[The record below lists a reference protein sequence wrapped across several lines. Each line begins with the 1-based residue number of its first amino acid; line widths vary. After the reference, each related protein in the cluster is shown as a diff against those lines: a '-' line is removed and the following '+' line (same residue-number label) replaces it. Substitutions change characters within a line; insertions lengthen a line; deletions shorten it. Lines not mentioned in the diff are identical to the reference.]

1 MSGNT
6 ASAYVRTAART
17 ASGTASFT
25 LRIGEETRSVYLP
38 KTESCTQFAETTL
51 TFPVSDEKATFSFV
65 YNKES
70 SAGEGYLDKITV
82 SYNRRLALSS
92 GSLNFRSP
100 QGVSEDVRF
109 RIASSRELRVWDVTD
124 IYNLREM
131 QLSASGNYREFSAKA
146 DNTLH
151 EYTVFEAST
160 CPKPRFV
167 GLVQPQNLHAERNID
182 YVMVSHPSFV
192 EQAREIARIHREKD
206 GYTTL
211 VTTPQQV
218 FNEFSSGAKDPSAF
232 RLLMKKL
239 TDNSDSLRKP
249 RFLCLFGAASYDYKN
264 ILGAE
269 SDFVSTLQSFG
280 NSDEGGGD
288 PLDDNFG
295 YTGPGEGISPYDNS
309 KRGTLDVAVGR
320 IPVRSVK
327 EAENAVE
334 KIDLYS
340 SPRNFGDWKSEVA
353 VVTDDGF
360 ESAMES
366 TILKHDGFA

>member
-1 MSGNT
+1 
-6 ASAYVRTAART
+6 
-17 ASGTASFT
+17 
-25 LRIGEETRSVYLP
+25 
-38 KTESCTQFAETTL
+38 
-51 TFPVSDEKATFSFV
+51 
-65 YNKES
+65 
-70 SAGEGYLDKITV
+70 
-82 SYNRRLALSS
+82 
-92 GSLNFRSP
+92 
-100 QGVSEDVRF
+100 
-109 RIASSRELRVWDVTD
+109 
-124 IYNLREM
+124 
-131 QLSASGNYREFSAKA
+131 
-146 DNTLH
+146 
-151 EYTVFEAST
+151 
-160 CPKPRFV
+160 
-167 GLVQPQNLHAERNID
+167 ERNID
-182 YVMVSHPSFV
+182 YVIVSHPSFV
-192 EQAREIARIHREKD
+192 EQAQKIARIHYEKD
-206 GYTTL
+206 GYATL
-211 VTTPQQV
+211 VTTTQKV

-239 TDNSDSLRKP
+239 SDNSDSLRKP

-264 ILGAE
+264 ILGSE
-269 SDFVSTLQSFG
+269 SDFVSTVQSFG

-320 IPVRSVK
+320 IPVHSVK

-366 TILKHDGFA
+366 TILKHNGFATLHPEFHLNKLYSDAYARTSSSTSTRVPALENAIRRRFEEGSLFVGYYGHSGWDAWSDEKILTNHIIDNLKQNKTFPISVASSCSFARFDNIGQVSGAERLVLHEHGGGIAIMATSRSALTGNIEDIFSRFLYALSD